1 MFSGLYDSVKTTFI
15 NLTLPKEDLIYPD
28 SSKIPAFQEFRERVV
43 VGLNKS
49 DMNDR
54 DKTSKN
60 ALSQAEPH
68 GKLHTSIRDI
78 YLKGPVEQYDFCSE
92 LLDST
97 PSPFSLECLQK
108 EFIRQG
114 GQHTGYLY
122 PNRENLA
129 FWNSKKKWLHVKDEI
144 QNIISQ
150 TLSEKVEIRESAM
163 LHFFGVGIGKQ
174 PLAIEPQYGVEH
186 FWFTHHTDITKP
198 TTFLG
203 RRIRPCISTIDAIT
217 TEAASIVFFTSVIAN
232 KPVQAQYRVSSFNGF
247 SLYFNAPMTRVY
259 NNRMIMDTTELAS
272 LHNGGT
278 AAVNSS
284 LITLTTDVN
293 RLSGFLYY
301 EKGRAYYKLE
311 ILSDEFGPGWKEIPG
326 THLQMTRE
334 PFAPMISFEIEK
346 TPGSFGADYPFCDRR
361 LSGFKMKWEQEGWGG
376 PSLQFRGESVDQMQ
390 FPLRKNYFSFP
401 SSKCAIKSKFSFR
414 LSSFMT
420 LSMLITM
427 RSCPKDGQIAMPLTL
442 WGKGGGAPTLFFRGI
457 SATEASV
464 NIGSFDGSIK
474 TKDGPIIQ
482 RGMPSLILLRIL
494 RKKETDISSIEG
506 VQVSAASVIDLQQN
520 PDVRKVLK
528 HSSVLALP
536 GLVTDEPAYFRFQSE
551 NMAFDLFW
559 LHLFDYKLE
568 GDNLYREARGDWG
581 YLP

>member
-1 MFSGLYDSVKTTFI
+1 MFSGLFEQVKQTFI
-15 NLTLPKEDLIYPD
+15 SSYTNPREDSY
-28 SSKIPAFQEFRERVV
+28 E
-43 VGLNKS
+43 
-49 DMNDR
+49 
-54 DKTSKN
+54 TSKKDIEQQYTQRAIIGLDPH
-60 ALSQAEPH
+60 ALNHRKISQHVALDPAKQH
-68 GKLHTSIRDI
+68 GKLQTSVRDI
-78 YLKGPVEQYDFCSE
+78 YLRGPVEQYDFCSE

-97 PSPFSLECLQK
+97 PPPFSLECLQT

-114 GQHTGYLY
+114 GQHTGRLY
-122 PNRENLA
+122 PNNGNLS

-150 TLSEKVEIRESAM
+150 TLSDKAEIRESAM

-198 TTFLG
+198 TTFVG
-203 RRIRPCISTIDAIT
+203 RRIRPGISTIDAIT
-217 TEAASIVFFTSVIAN
+217 TESASIVFFTSVIAN

-247 SLYFNAPMTRVY
+247 SLYFNSPMTRVY
-259 NNRMIMDTTELAS
+259 NNRMVMDTSELAS

-334 PFAPMISFEIEK
+334 PFAPMISFEIEQA
-346 TPGSFGADYPFCDRR
+346 PGTFGADYPFCDRR

-376 PSLQFRGESVDQMQ
+376 PSLQYRGESVDQMQ

-401 SSKCAIKSKFSFR
+401 SSKCSIRSKFSVRF
-414 LSSFMT
+414 SSFMT

-427 RSCPKDGQIAMPLTL
+427 RSCPKDGQVAMPLTL
-442 WGKGGGAPTLFFRGI
+442 SGKISPTLFVRGI
-457 SATEASV
+457 GEKEATV
-464 NIGSFDGSIK
+464 NIGLFNGPQ
-474 TKDGPIIQ
+474 TKDGPIIK
-482 RGMPSLILLRIL
+482 RGIPTLLVFRIL
-494 RKKETDISSIEG
+494 RKKETDISSIDS
-506 VQVSAASVIDLQQN
+506 VQIGGASVIDLQQN
-520 PDVRKVLK
+520 PDVRKILRQ
-528 HSSVLALP
+528 SSALALP
-536 GLVTDEPAYFRFQSE
+536 GLVTDEPAYFRIQSE
-551 NMAFDLFW
+551 NMGFDLFW

-568 GDNLYREARGDWG
+568 GENLYREARADWG